1 MSANPLV
8 NEVIPPKA
16 VVGGSPAHKLCDLH
30 IDLEKSAGEP
40 ESPGASAGIL
50 EEIDD

>member
-8 NEVIPPKA
+8 NEVIPPKSI
-16 VVGGSPAHKLCDLH
+16 VGGSPARKLCDQH

-40 ESPGASAGIL
+40 ESLGASAGIL
-50 EEIDD
+50 EDIDD